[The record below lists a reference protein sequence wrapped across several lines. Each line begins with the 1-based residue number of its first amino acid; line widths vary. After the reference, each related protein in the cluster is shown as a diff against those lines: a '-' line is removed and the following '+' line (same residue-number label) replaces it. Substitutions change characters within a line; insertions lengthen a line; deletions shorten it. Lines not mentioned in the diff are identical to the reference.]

1 MVKKIE
7 KEKTTPKIAFQPPKN
22 QVQKERDE
30 KMEYAKSVFFECKK
44 ATYQE

>member
-7 KEKTTPKIAFQPPKN
+7 KEKTTPKIAFQPAKN

-30 KMEYAKSVFFECKK
+30 KNGICKECLL
-44 ATYQE
+44 